1 MTDRRLGLIPIG
13 GALLAPLV
21 TWFPMVAYR
30 YGLGLPRYDAAR
42 GIDIWHLQIFWL
54 AIFCLVAVVVGQRD
68 IWLGAAVIVMGLGIA
83 LYGGTFDIT
92 HRIIFL
98 AGTLALWA
106 MRHIPL
112 EWHPAVRSC
121 LAASGIF
128 QAVYMLQQWMGYDV
142 LWGPLVGGQL
152 KDVIQPLGTLGTVD
166 AASAYVAVTA
176 PLMPV
181 WALPIAIGVV
191 CKGHSIG
198 AIIALVVG
206 LLIRYHISWKITGA
220 VAALVVAAY
229 VKWFMFTPDW
239 AHVPT
244 SVKVRLAVWWFAIK
258 DLFANGL
265 IHGRY
270 SWANHIPQLQMQTG
284 YRPYTNEVWMEAH
297 NEYLQW
303 FYEYGLVGLAVLV
316 LWVRQHRA
324 MFRDAAVGAS
334 LCALAIVSGSFFTF
348 HVVSVALLGLA
359 LVALATP
366 LDSTMEA

>member
-1 MTDRRLGLIPIG
+1 MDRRLGLIPIA

-54 AIFCLVAVVVGQRD
+54 AVFCVVAAVVGQRD
-68 IWLGAAVIVMGLGIA
+68 LWLGAAVIVMGVGVA

-98 AGTLALWA
+98 GGALALWA

-112 EWHPAVRSC
+112 EWHPAVRQC
-121 LAASGIF
+121 LAASGVF
-128 QAVYMLQQWMGYDV
+128 QAVYMLQQWFGYDL

-152 KDVIQPLGTLGTVD
+152 KDTIQTLGTLGTVD

-176 PLMPV
+176 PLMPI
-181 WALPIAIGVV
+181 WALPVAIMVV
-191 CKGHSIG
+191 GKGHSIG
-198 AIIALVVG
+198 AIVALFVG
-206 LLIRYHISWKITGA
+206 LLIRYHRSWPITGA
-220 VAALVVAAY
+220 TVAVILAIYA
-229 VKWFMFTPDW
+229 KWFMPPLEW
-239 AHVPT
+239 QYIPT
-244 SVKVRLAVWWFAIK
+244 SVKVRTAIWWFAIK
-258 DLFANGL
+258 DLFANGP
-265 IHGRY
+265 INGMFTWSGR
-270 SWANHIPQLQMQTG
+270 IPQLQIQTG

-303 FYEYGLVGLAVLV
+303 TYEYGLVGLTVLG
-316 LWVRQHRA
+316 LWLRSHRA

-366 LDSTMEA
+366 FEPQEA